1 MKECTGYYQYKGFLI
16 NFSDYMQTWSLEPN
30 YLNLDDN
37 DILNFVIEYNNSY
50 SPQFKT
56 INKAKIYIREN
67 EKELKKEIEKLLKD
81 YLDK

>member
-30 YLNLDDN
+30 YLDLDDN

>member
-50 SPQFKT
+50 SPRFKT

>member
-16 NFSDYMQTWSLEPN
+16 NFSEYMQSWSLEPN
-30 YLNLDDN
+30 FLDLNDN
-37 DILNFVIEYNNSY
+37 NVLNFAIEYNNSY

-56 INKAKIYIREN
+56 ISKAKKYIREN
-67 EKELKKEIEKLLKD
+67 EKELKEEIEKLLKD

>member
-1 MKECTGYYQYKGFLI
+1 MKECTGYYQYKEFLI

-50 SPQFKT
+50 SPRFKT
-56 INKAKIYIREN
+56 INKAKKYIKEN
-67 EKELKKEIEKLLKD
+67 EKELKTEIEKLLKN
-81 YLDK
+81 YLK